1 MRALGEA
8 PVCNISKLR
17 PAACHSESL
26 TEHIAILH
34 ISKSEYCN
42 ITYQYIAM
50 SHISKLPYD
59 ISAYCNIIYQQ
70 GAILTEHIAILR
82 QLFYPDNFI
91 AL

>member
-34 ISKSEYCN
+34 ISISVYCN
-42 ITYQYIAM
+42 VTYQ
-50 SHISKLPYD
+50 
-59 ISAYCNIIYQQ
+59 Q
-70 GAILTEHIAILR
+70 IAILHISVLQYYISAGCHSDR
-82 QLFYPDNFI
+82 AYRNITSAFLS
-91 AL
+91 

>member
-34 ISKSEYCN
+34 ISISEYCN

-50 SHISKLPYD
+50 LHISKLPAVIHLPFMHLPLDFWY
-59 ISAYCNIIYQQ
+59 IC
-70 GAILTEHIAILR
+70 
-82 QLFYPDNFI
+82 P
-91 AL
+91 

>member
-34 ISKSEYCN
+34 ISISEYCN
-42 ITYQYIAM
+42 ITYQHIAM
-50 SHISKLPYD
+50 SHISKLP
-59 ISAYCNIIYQQ
+59 
-70 GAILTEHIAILR
+70 
-82 QLFYPDNFI
+82 
-91 AL
+91 

>member
-34 ISKSEYCN
+34 ISISEYCN

-50 SHISKLPYD
+50 SHISKLP
-59 ISAYCNIIYQQ
+59 
-70 GAILTEHIAILR
+70 
-82 QLFYPDNFI
+82 
-91 AL
+91 